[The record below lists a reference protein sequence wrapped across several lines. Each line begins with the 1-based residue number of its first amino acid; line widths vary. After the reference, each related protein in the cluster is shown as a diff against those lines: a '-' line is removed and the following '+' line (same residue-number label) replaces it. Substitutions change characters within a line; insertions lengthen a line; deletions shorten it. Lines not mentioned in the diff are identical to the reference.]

1 MEALATV
8 FYGAL
13 LLWLAYR
20 IGCRFDFGLPKWV
33 LPAFLLTKFVIG
45 AVVFYLFTV
54 HYPVRSDADIF
65 KYFDDAV
72 VLSNYMKVENSS
84 IVPIMINSEVPP
96 EVGPRLKSWYSGGGF
111 NLFDSS
117 RVMVKLHV
125 VLLLFSFGSY
135 HVHSFFFAFLSFLGC
150 VALLKSL
157 KRYSSINL
165 WALLGCMMLPSFQLW
180 SSAPLKESISVWL
193 LMFSVARFYDFLNT
207 DSRKQ
212 LSFSLMVLL
221 PLYVIKPFYVLL
233 LVPCIICAVLVKDAL
248 AKKYLLIAF
257 MGVVLLWFSDL
268 LLGSFSP
275 IDMMARK
282 QADFLGYFRVQTAD
296 SMSAIPELQPD
307 IIGLF
312 KVLPHALLNAFL
324 KPLPWDSFN
333 PLYLASS
340 LENIFLL
347 VLFVLTIV
355 KLRKSR
361 PQSDSRFIMF
371 VSFYF
376 CVVLL
381 LLGFSC
387 PVIGSLMRFKS
398 PVLVFVPIAFLMAT
412 RLFVSRKSNK
422 EFVGPDAQA

>member
-1 MEALATV
+1 METLAAI
-8 FYGAL
+8 FFGAL
-13 LLWLAYR
+13 LIWLAYR
-20 IGCRFDFGLPKWV
+20 IGCRYDFGLPKWV
-33 LPAFLLTKFVIG
+33 LPVFLLSKFLIG
-45 AVVFYLFTV
+45 GVVFYLFTV
-54 HYPVRSDADIF
+54 HYPIRSDADIF

-72 VLSNYMKVENSS
+72 VLSNYMENEPNS
-84 IVPIMINSEVPP
+84 IVPIMVHSEVPP

-117 RVMVKLHV
+117 RVMVKLHIV
-125 VLLLFSFGSY
+125 MLLFSFGSY
-135 HVHSFFFAFLSFLGC
+135 HVHSFLFAFLSFLGC

-157 KRYSSINL
+157 KRNSNVSN
-165 WALLGCMMLPSFQLW
+165 WVFLGCMMIPSFQLW

-193 LMFSVARFYDFLNT
+193 LMVSVAHFYDYLHT
-207 DSRKQ
+207 DSRKH
-212 LSFSLMVLL
+212 LCYSFIVLL

-233 LVPCIICAVLVKDAL
+233 LIPCLICAVLIKEASI
-248 AKKYLLIAF
+248 KKYLLLTL
-257 MGVVLLWFSDL
+257 MGILMIWVSDL
-268 LLGSFSP
+268 LLGTLSP

-282 QADFLGYFRVQTAD
+282 QNDFLGYFRVQTAE

-312 KVLPHALLNAFL
+312 KVLPDALTNAFL
-324 KPLPWDSFN
+324 KPMPWDSLN

-347 VLFVLTIV
+347 VLFVFTIV
-355 KLRKSR
+355 RFRQKRSIA
-361 PQSDSRFIMF
+361 DSRFILF
-371 VSFYF
+371 LLSFF
-376 CVVLL
+376 CAVLL

-412 RLFVSRKSNK
+412 RLFVQTKPNKKS
-422 EFVGPDAQA
+422 VDAGTQS

>member
-1 MEALATV
+1 MSTI

-45 AVVFYLFTV
+45 AVVFFLFTV

-72 VLSNYMKVENSS
+72 VLSNYMEVEHSS
-84 IVPIMINSEVPP
+84 IVPIMVQSEVPP

-117 RVMVKLHV
+117 RVMVKLHI
-125 VLLLFSFGSY
+125 LMLLFSFGSY
-135 HVHSFFFAFLSFLGC
+135 HVHSFVFAFLSFLGC
-150 VALLKSL
+150 IALLKSL
-157 KRYSSINL
+157 RRNSNINM
-165 WALLGCMMLPSFQLW
+165 WVLLGCMMMPSFQLW
-180 SSAPLKESISVWL
+180 SSAPLKESVSFWL
-193 LMFSVARFYDFLNT
+193 LMVSVARFYDYLHT

-212 LSFSLMVLL
+212 LLYSFLVLI
-221 PLYVIKPFYVLL
+221 PLYFIKPFYVLL
-233 LVPCIICAVLVKDAL
+233 LIPCVVCAVLVKDASL
-248 AKKYLLIAF
+248 RKYLTMAF
-257 MGVVLLWFSDL
+257 VGVMVIWVSDL
-268 LLGSFSP
+268 FLGSLSP

-282 QADFLGYFRVQTAD
+282 QGDFLGYFRVQTAE

-307 IIGLF
+307 LLGLF

-324 KPLPWDSFN
+324 KPLPWDSLN

-347 VLFVLTIV
+347 ALIVLTAIQFRKNRPLPESRFILFVL
-355 KLRKSR
+355 S
-361 PQSDSRFIMF
+361 
-371 VSFYF
+371 YF

-412 RLFVSRKSNK
+412 RLFVQTKPAK
-422 EFVGPDAQA
+422 DFVDSQTQS

>member
-1 MEALATV
+1 METLATV

-54 HYPVRSDADIF
+54 HYPIRSDADIF

-72 VLSNYMKVENSS
+72 VLSNYMDVERSS
-84 IVPIMINSEVPP
+84 IVPIMIHSEVPP
-96 EVGPRLKSWYSGGGF
+96 EVGPRLKSWYSGGGL

-117 RVMVKLHV
+117 RVMVRLHV
-125 VLLLFSFGSY
+125 VLLFFSFGSY

-150 VALLKSL
+150 IALLKSL
-157 KRYSSINL
+157 KRYSSINM

-180 SSAPLKESISVWL
+180 SSAPLKESVSVWL
-193 LMFSVARFYDFLNT
+193 LMISVARFYDFLNT
-207 DSRKQ
+207 DSRRQ
-212 LSFSLMVLL
+212 LCFSLMVLL

-233 LVPCIICAVLVKDAL
+233 LVPCIICAVLVKDAS
-248 AKKYLLIAF
+248 AKKYLLIASI
-257 MGVVLLWFSDL
+257 GVMLIWFSDL
-268 LLGSFSP
+268 LLGSLSP

-282 QADFLGYFRVQTAD
+282 QADFLGYFRIQTAD
-296 SMSAIPELQPD
+296 SMSTIPELQPD
-307 IIGLF
+307 ILGLF

-347 VLFVLTIV
+347 VLFVCTLV
-355 KLRKSR
+355 ELRKSR
-361 PQSDSRFIMF
+361 PLSDSRFIMF
-371 VSFYF
+371 VLFYF
-376 CVVLL
+376 CTVLL

-412 RLFVSRKSNK
+412 QLFIRRKSNK
-422 EFVGPDAQA
+422 EFIDSDSQS

>member
-1 MEALATV
+1 MATI

-20 IGCRFDFGLPKWV
+20 IGRRFDFGMPKWV
-33 LPAFLLTKFVIG
+33 LPAFLLFKLVIG
-45 AVVFYLFTV
+45 GVVFYLFTV

-72 VLSNYMKVENSS
+72 VLTNYMKAENSS
-84 IVPIMINSEVPP
+84 IVPIIFHSDVPP
-96 EVGPRLKSWYSGGGF
+96 ELGPRLKSWYSGGGF

-117 RVMVKLHV
+117 RVMVKLHIV
-125 VLLLFSFGSY
+125 MMLFSFSSY
-135 HVHSFFFAFLSFLGC
+135 HVHSFLFTFLSFLGC

-157 KRYSSINL
+157 IRYSGINP

-193 LMFSVARFYDFLNT
+193 MMVSVARFYGYLHT
-207 DSRKQ
+207 DSRNQ
-212 LSFSLMVLL
+212 LFISFMVLL

-233 LVPCIICAVLVKDAL
+233 LAPCILCALLVKEAST
-248 AKKYLLIAF
+248 KKYLVLALV
-257 MGVVLLWFSDL
+257 GVSVIWISDL
-268 LLGSFSP
+268 LLGNLSP

-282 QADFLGYFRVQTAD
+282 QGDFLGYFRVQTAE

-312 KVLPHALLNAFL
+312 KVMPHALLNAFL
-324 KPLPWDSFN
+324 KPMPWDSFN

-347 VLFVLTIV
+347 VLFVWTFV
-355 KLRKSR
+355 KIRKAR
-361 PQSDSRFIMF
+361 PLADSRFILFLLSFF
-371 VSFYF
+371 V
-376 CVVLL
+376 VVLL

-398 PVLVFVPIAFLMAT
+398 PVLVFVPIAFLMAM
-412 RLFVSRKSNK
+412 RLFIQSKPGK
-422 EFVGPDAQA
+422 DFVDVGAHS